1 MIKGSFMMRK
11 KGFIKGLSAFL
22 ALILLVSFSCGTVSA
37 APSLTND
44 FIKESEENKKEAEKN
59 KATLKSGLTDV
70 KGVLK
75 NLESAKGN
83 LEEYISQLDEQLT
96 QINAKI
102 EVLKQQIA
110 DKELAVQAATMA
122 LNDAQNRADAQ
133 YEAMKLRVKFM
144 YERGNDSMI
153 TMLISS
159 DSFVDFLNRAEFINR
174 ISAYD
179 RKMLDEFIATR
190 NEIAAIK
197 ADLEEEKRQLD
208 EAKAAMDNEQAA
220 METLIAS
227 KQEEIGVYETDIK
240 NKEAA
245 IAEYEAMIAEQ
256 DQIIKDLEKAILAE
270 KKRLL
275 EQNRKAIVYD
285 GGQFKW
291 PAPDYTRISDDY
303 GWRTHP
309 ILGIKQFHNGVDMAA
324 PSGSPILAAY
334 DGEVVSA
341 SYSATMGNYIII
353 DHGDGLFTVY
363 MHASALLVS
372 EGQMVARGEQ
382 IAKVGSTGRSTG
394 PHLHFTVRKDGNYI
408 SPWNYLG

>member
-1 MIKGSFMMRK
+1 MLLA
-11 KGFIKGLSAFL
+11 GL
-22 ALILLVSFSCGTVSA
+22 LLMQPTGVWAGT
-37 APSLTND
+37 SLTND
-44 FIKESEENKKEAEKN
+44 FIKESEESKKEAEKN
-59 KATLKSGLTDV
+59 KASLKSGLTDV

-83 LEEYISQLDEQLT
+83 LEEYIQQLDAELT
-96 QINAKI
+96 DINERI
-102 EVLKQQIA
+102 DDLKERIA
-110 DKELAVQAATMA
+110 EKEIAVAAATTA
-122 LNDAQNRADAQ
+122 LEEAQERADAQ

-153 TMLISS
+153 TMLLSS

-179 RKMLDEFIATR
+179 RRMLDEFISTR
-190 NEIAAIK
+190 NQIAAIK

-208 EAKAAMDNEQAA
+208 EAKAALDNEQEA

-227 KQEEIGVYETDIK
+227 KQEEIGVFESDIQ

-245 IAEYEAMIAEQ
+245 VAEYEAMIAEQ
-256 DQIIKDLEKAILAE
+256 DQIIKDLEAAILAE

-275 EQNRKAIVYD
+275 EQNKKAIVYD

-291 PAPDYTRISDDY
+291 PAPSYTRISDDY

-309 ILGIKQFHNGVDMAA
+309 ILGIQQFHNGVDMAA

-334 DGEVVSA
+334 DGEVVAS
-341 SYSATMGNYIII
+341 SYSPTMGNYIMI
-353 DHGDGLFTVY
+353 DHGDGLYTIY
-363 MHASALLVS
+363 MHASQLLAS
-372 EGQMVARGEQ
+372 EGQMVARGEE